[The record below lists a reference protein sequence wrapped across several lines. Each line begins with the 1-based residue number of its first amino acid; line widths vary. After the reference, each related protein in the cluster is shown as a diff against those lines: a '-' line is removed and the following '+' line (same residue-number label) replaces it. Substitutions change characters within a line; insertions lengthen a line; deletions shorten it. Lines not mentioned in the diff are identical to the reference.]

1 MKDKFKQAEKI
12 LTDVMLQ
19 RSEKETN
26 QTKNELFKISQ
37 QMENRDLVT
46 NLRLSA
52 SSKTEDDLLEY
63 FLKDEGCRVQ
73 SQKLK
78 SDA

>member
-1 MKDKFKQAEKI
+1 
-12 LTDVMLQ
+12 
-19 RSEKETN
+19 
-26 QTKNELFKISQ
+26 
-37 QMENRDLVT
+37 MENRDLIT